1 MDAEGGG
8 GGVEGAGGGAGG
20 GENFFV
26 AVWLGYILYRV
37 SFLYRQCGI
46 ERTVYAKAGL
56 SLYCKYSNR
65 KGRHL
70 VQGIGL
76 EVMERKNPMT
86 LQVYKYLAKAF
97 LKVTRK
103 SMFLLISFCS

>member
-1 MDAEGGG
+1 MR
-8 GGVEGAGGGAGG
+8 GVVLGAGRI
-20 GENFFV
+20 FL
-26 AVWLGYILYRV
+26 WLYGLGISCTGV

-103 SMFLLISFCS
+103 IMFLFISFCS